1 MSFGDS
7 FKIELSAEAKDEI
20 EHAFTRVVAATAA
33 QTIESMQRIAAH
45 RDLILTA
52 VQTQISRE
60 AINSGVVADA
70 LAEAI
75 KALPPDKL
83 IEFVKATEANATQIH
98 IGRLVGAA

>member
-1 MSFGDS
+1 MN
-7 FKIELSAEAKDEI
+7 IELSEDAKAEI
-20 EHAFTRVVAATAA
+20 EAAFTRVVAAAAA
-33 QTIESMQRIAAH
+33 QTIETMQRAAAH

-52 VQTQISRE
+52 MQTQITRE

-75 KALPPDKL
+75 KSLPPDKL
-83 IEFVKATEANATQIH
+83 IEFVKATEANTTQIN